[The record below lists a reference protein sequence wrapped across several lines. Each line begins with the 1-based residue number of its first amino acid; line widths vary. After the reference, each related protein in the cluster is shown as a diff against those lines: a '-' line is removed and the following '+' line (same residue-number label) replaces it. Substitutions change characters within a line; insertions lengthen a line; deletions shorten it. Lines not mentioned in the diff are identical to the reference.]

1 MNDFCTQ
8 SCTTRIKN
16 IEMKSFETS
25 RKLVW
30 CWAQALHIKDYK
42 ISELE
47 WRMFSWY
54 FCLVGQICWPIR
66 ARYKMISRGRGCSE
80 FFLGNQSANNLQT
93 CAPWYISRI
102 KYFIKLQGVPKK
114 RKQRFNLN
122 FLSYYRVNHH
132 IQPHFWNPQDL
143 SFPKHPRLLSLD
155 QPKAEKIKEN
165 HKEPRKNFLQMI
177 HNTPQVLYKN
187 SLCSSFFLT

>member
-93 CAPWYISRI
+93 CAPWYISKI
-102 KYFIKLQGVPKK
+102 KYFVKLCQLWLIFTCNQYMKVWNDKK
-114 RKQRFNLN
+114 TLF
-122 FLSYYRVNHH
+122 YRV
-132 IQPHFWNPQDL
+132 
-143 SFPKHPRLLSLD
+143 ST
-155 QPKAEKIKEN
+155 KI
-165 HKEPRKNFLQMI
+165 
-177 HNTPQVLYKN
+177 
-187 SLCSSFFLT
+187 CSSEFEGLQLTL